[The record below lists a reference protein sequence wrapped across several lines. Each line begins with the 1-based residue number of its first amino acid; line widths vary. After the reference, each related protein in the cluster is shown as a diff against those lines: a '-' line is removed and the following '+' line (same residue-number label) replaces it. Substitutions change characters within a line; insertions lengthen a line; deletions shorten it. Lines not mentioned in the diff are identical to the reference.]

1 MGKMAGS
8 GGLSARPDWTEQ
20 GVKTM
25 NSQSFVLGA
34 GALALVVGTALP
46 QAAGAAD
53 FYKNKRVTHYITSGS
68 GGSVDLMN
76 RLGARHV
83 GRHIPGSPRV
93 LAKNKTGAGGIVG
106 ANYMYNQ
113 APKDGTE
120 TMGSLMAVPMAP
132 LYYGNTGRGKNVR
145 FDPTKFQWIGSP
157 ARFIAVA
164 QSWHT
169 SPVKTWKDLL
179 KHELVVGSSGLGSS
193 STVDAVFL
201 RNLLG
206 FKYKVI
212 IGYPGGADID
222 LAMVRGE
229 TQGRATN
236 AWAGLMSRHPDW
248 LRDGKTRILYLQG
261 LEHDPAVPKSV
272 PLLYDQITDPEK
284 KELLKLKFA
293 QFELGYPVYTAPG
306 VPKDRVE
313 ILRKA
318 YAATYRDPK
327 YLAEAK
333 KARVIV
339 GPIAADKLTK
349 IIQDVYAT
357 PEPLKVKM
365 RALLKPGA
373 KLARAKATMV
383 STKITGLKKKGRV
396 IEFMNAGKTA
406 MAKVG
411 RRTKISVGGK
421 KAKRGALKAG
431 MTCDIAYFEGASA
444 KTIKCK

>member
-1 MGKMAGS
+1 MTTTRV
-8 GGLSARPDWTEQ
+8 L
-20 GVKTM
+20 
-25 NSQSFVLGA
+25 LGA
-34 GALALVVGTALP
+34 GTAAFLVGGLAAGTA
-46 QAAGAAD
+46 AAAD
-53 FYKNKRVTHYITSGS
+53 FYKGKRVIHYITSGS

-83 GRHIPGSPRV
+83 GKYIPGNPTV
-93 LAKNKTGAGGIVG
+93 LAKNKTGAGGVVG
-106 ANYMYNQ
+106 ANYMYLQ
-113 APKDGTE
+113 APRDGTE

-132 LYYGNTGRGKNVR
+132 LYYGKEGRGKNIK
-145 FDPTKFQWIGSP
+145 FDPTKFNWIGSP
-157 ARFIAVA
+157 APFIAVA
-164 QSWHT
+164 EAWHT
-169 SPVKTWKDLL
+169 SPVKKWQDLL
-179 KHELVVGSSGLGSS
+179 EHELVVGSSGLGSS

-212 IGYPGGADID
+212 IGYPGGGDID

-236 AWAGLMSRHPDW
+236 SWVGITSRHPDW
-248 LRDGKTRILYLQG
+248 LRDKKIRILYVQG
-261 LEHDPAVPKSV
+261 LERTSHVPKEV
-272 PLLYDQITDPEK
+272 PLLYEQIKDPQK
-284 KELLKLKFA
+284 KQLLKLKMA

-318 YAATYRDPK
+318 YAATYRDPQ

-339 GPIAADKLTK
+339 EPIKAEKLTA
-349 IIQDVYAT
+349 IIEDVYST
-357 PEPLKVKM
+357 PEETKAQL
-365 RALLKPGA
+365 RTLLKPGG

-383 STKITGLKKKGRV
+383 TSEITGLEKKGRV
-396 IEFMNAGKTA
+396 IVFKNAGKTTK
-406 MAKVG
+406 AKVG

-421 KAKRGALKAG
+421 KAKRGALQAG

>member
-1 MGKMAGS
+1 MSSHG
-8 GGLSARPDWTEQ
+8 
-20 GVKTM
+20 
-25 NSQSFVLGA
+25 FVMGA
-34 GALALVVGTALP
+34 GALALLAGTALP
-46 QAAGAAD
+46 QAASAAD
-53 FYKNKRVTHYITSGS
+53 FYQHKRIIHYITSGS

-83 GRHIPGSPRV
+83 GRYIPGNPTV

-106 ANYMYNQ
+106 ANYMYLQ

-132 LYYGNTGRGKNVR
+132 LYYGKTGRGKNVK
-145 FDPTKFQWIGSP
+145 FDPTKFNWIGSP

-164 QSWHT
+164 QAWHT
-169 SPVKTWKDLL
+169 SAVKTWQDLL

-212 IGYPGGADID
+212 IGYPGGGDID

-248 LRDGKTRILYLQG
+248 LRDGKVRILYVQG
-261 LEHDPAVPKSV
+261 LERDPAVPKDV
-272 PLLYDQITDPEK
+272 PVLYEHINDPEK
-284 KELLKLKFA
+284 KQLLKLKMA

-318 YAATYRDPK
+318 YTATYKDPK

-339 GPIAADKLTK
+339 GPIAAEKLTS
-349 IIQDVYAT
+349 IIEDVYST
-357 PEPLKVKM
+357 PEPVKEKL
-365 RALLKPGA
+365 RALLEPGKLEKA
-373 KLARAKATMV
+373 KVIKV
-383 STKITGLKKKGRV
+383 SSAITGLQKKGRV
-396 IEFMNAGKTA
+396 IVFASNGKTA
-406 MAKVG
+406 HAKVG
-411 RRTKISVGGK
+411 KKTKISVGGK

-431 MTCDIAYFEGASA
+431 LNCQIEYYGEMSQA
-444 KTIKCK
+444 KSIKCK

>member
-1 MGKMAGS
+1 MTAN
-8 GGLSARPDWTEQ
+8 R
-20 GVKTM
+20 VI
-25 NSQSFVLGA
+25 LGA
-34 GALALVVGTALP
+34 GALALLAGVALP
-46 QAAGAAD
+46 QAADAKD
-53 FYKNKRVTHYITSGS
+53 FYAGKRIIHYITSGS

-76 RLGARHV
+76 RLGARHL
-83 GRHIPGSPRV
+83 GKHIPGHPRV
-93 LAKNKTGAGGIVG
+93 LAKNKTGAGGVVG
-106 ANYMYNQ
+106 ANYMYLQ

-132 LYYGNTGRGKNVR
+132 LYYGKTGRGKNVK
-145 FDPTKFQWIGSP
+145 FDPTKFNWIGSP

-164 QSWHT
+164 EAWHT

-206 FKYKVI
+206 FKYRVI
-212 IGYPGGADID
+212 IGYPGGGDID

-236 AWAGLMSRHPDW
+236 SWAGITSRHPDW
-248 LRDGKTRILYLQG
+248 LRDGKIRILYVQG
-261 LEHDPAVPKSV
+261 LEHDPALPKEY
-272 PLLYDQITDPEK
+272 PLLIDQITDPEK
-284 KELLKLKFA
+284 KQLLKLKMA

-318 YAATYRDPK
+318 YAETYRDPQ

-339 GPIAADKLTK
+339 GPISAQKLTS
-349 IIQDVYAT
+349 IIEDVYST
-357 PEPLKVKM
+357 PEATQAKM
-365 RALLKPGA
+365 RSYLKPG
-373 KLARAKATMV
+373 KLKRAKPTMV
-383 STKITGLKKKGRV
+383 TTQITALQKKGKV
-396 IEFMNAGKTA
+396 IVFKNGSKTA
-406 MAKVG
+406 KAKVG

-421 KAKRGALKAG
+421 KAKRGSLKAG

-444 KTIKCK
+444 KSIKCK

>member
-1 MGKMAGS
+1 MS
-8 GGLSARPDWTEQ
+8 
-20 GVKTM
+20 
-25 NSQSFVLGA
+25 SQSFVLGA
-34 GALALVVGTALP
+34 GALALLAGTALP

-53 FYKNKRVTHYITSGS
+53 FYQGKRMIHYITSGS

-83 GRHIPGSPRV
+83 GKHIPGNPRV
-93 LAKNKTGAGGIVG
+93 LAKNKTGAGGVVG
-106 ANYMYNQ
+106 ANYMYLQ

-132 LYYGNTGRGKNVR
+132 LFYGKEGRGKNIR
-145 FDPTKFQWIGSP
+145 FDPTKFNWIGSP

-164 QSWHT
+164 QAWHT
-169 SPVKTWKDLL
+169 SPVKTWQDLL
-179 KHELVVGSSGLGSS
+179 KHELVVGSSGMGSS

-201 RNLLG
+201 KNLLG

-212 IGYPGGADID
+212 IGYPGGGDID

-236 AWAGLMSRHPDW
+236 SWVGITSRHPDW
-248 LRDGKTRILYLQG
+248 LRDKKFSILYQQG
-261 LEHDPAVPKSV
+261 LQKDPNVPKEV
-272 PLLYDQITDPEK
+272 PLLMDQVSDPEK
-284 KELLKLKFA
+284 KQLLKLKMA

-306 VPKDRVE
+306 VPKNRVE

-333 KARVIV
+333 KARVLV
-339 GPIAADKLTK
+339 GPITADTLTK
-349 IIQDVYAT
+349 IIQDTYAT
-357 PEPLKVKM
+357 PEAVKANL
-365 RALLKPGA
+365 RSYLKPKA
-373 KLARAKATMV
+373 KIARAKP
-383 STKITGLKKKGRV
+383 TKVTTQITALQKKGKV
-396 IEFMNAGKTA
+396 IVFQSGGKTA
-406 MAKVG
+406 KAKVG

>member
-1 MGKMAGS
+1 MK
-8 GGLSARPDWTEQ
+8 LSIFAI
-20 GVKTM
+20 
-25 NSQSFVLGA
+25 GA
-34 GALALVVGTALP
+34 GALALTGAALAP
-46 QAAGAAD
+46 QAADGAD
-53 FYKNKRVTHYITSGS
+53 FYRGKRITHYITSGS

-83 GRHIPGSPRV
+83 GRHIPGNPRV

-106 ANYMYNQ
+106 ANYIYLQ

-120 TMGSLMAVPMAP
+120 TGGSLMAVPMAP
-132 LYYGNTGRGKNVR
+132 MYYGKEGRGKNIK
-145 FDPTKFQWIGSP
+145 FDPRKFNWIGSP

-169 SPVKTWKDLL
+169 SPVKTWQDLYE
-179 KHELVVGSSGLGSS
+179 HELVVGSSGMGSS

-212 IGYPGGADID
+212 IGYPSGGDID

-236 AWAGLMSRHPDW
+236 AWAGIMSRHPDW
-248 LRDGKTRILYLQG
+248 LRDGKTLILYQQG
-261 LEHDPAVPKSV
+261 LEKDPVVPESV
-272 PLLYDQITDPEK
+272 PLLYDLISDPEK
-284 KELLKLKFA
+284 KQLLKLKMA
-293 QFELGYPVYTAPG
+293 QFELGYPVYAPPG

-339 GPIAADKLTK
+339 GPISAQKLEK
-349 IIQDVYAT
+349 IIEDVYSSP
-357 PEPLKVKM
+357 PELMAKL
-365 RALLKPGA
+365 RSYLKPKA
-373 KLARAKATMV
+373 KIAKAKPTMV
-383 STKITGLKKKGRV
+383 TTEIIALKKKGKV
-396 IEFMNAGKTA
+396 IEFKNAGKTTS
-406 MAKVG
+406 AKVG
-411 RRTKISVGGK
+411 RRTKITVAGK

-431 MTCDIAYFEGASA
+431 MTCAIAYFEGASA